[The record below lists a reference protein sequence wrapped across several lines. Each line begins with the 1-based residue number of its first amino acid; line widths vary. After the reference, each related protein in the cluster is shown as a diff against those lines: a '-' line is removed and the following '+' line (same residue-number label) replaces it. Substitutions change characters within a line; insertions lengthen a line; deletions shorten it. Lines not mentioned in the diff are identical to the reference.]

1 MFFSMQ
7 IQYLVSRWG
16 TDPSSMGCYSY
27 DAVGKPH
34 DLYERLR
41 TPVDNLFWAGE
52 ATSERFPGTV
62 HGAFA
67 TGVMAGNEC
76 LKRFAER
83 CRDLEMFQ
91 PVMAKEDELITPLQ
105 ISRMWKCNCCLP
117 LSGPCCWIIPENA
130 LGWGIVTD
138 VLISWI
144 FKLTMRALR
153 SLPTLAEKIG
163 IWIMI
168 SLHFWS
174 ARSWHRDWAFIE
186 LRTSTPY
193 RLRLMRTCG

>member
-1 MFFSMQ
+1 MLMDYVFLMQ

-16 TDPSSMGCYSY
+16 TDPSSLGCYSY

-105 ISRMWKCNCCLP
+105 ISRM
-117 LSGPCCWIIPENA
+117 
-130 LGWGIVTD
+130 
-138 VLISWI
+138 
-144 FKLTMRALR
+144 
-153 SLPTLAEKIG
+153 
-163 IWIMI
+163 
-168 SLHFWS
+168 
-174 ARSWHRDWAFIE
+174 
-186 LRTSTPY
+186 
-193 RLRLMRTCG
+193 

>member
-1 MFFSMQ
+1 LKRILPDADEP

-16 TDPSSMGCYSY
+16 TDPSSLGCYSY

-41 TPVDNLFWAGE
+41 KPVDNMFWAGE

-76 LKRFAER
+76 LKRFADR

-91 PVMAKEDELITPLQ
+91 PVMAKEDELVMPLQ
-105 ISRMWKCNCCLP
+105 ISRM
-117 LSGPCCWIIPENA
+117 
-130 LGWGIVTD
+130 
-138 VLISWI
+138 
-144 FKLTMRALR
+144 
-153 SLPTLAEKIG
+153 
-163 IWIMI
+163 
-168 SLHFWS
+168 
-174 ARSWHRDWAFIE
+174 
-186 LRTSTPY
+186 
-193 RLRLMRTCG
+193 